1 MKKWVIIILFLLGT
15 SHMALAGEHMMKIK
29 MMINNQP
36 VIIRLIDNP
45 ATTQFLN
52 MLPAEF
58 TFRDFAGEEKISH
71 FPTPIDLSNTPRGMV
86 AQKGKLFIYA
96 PWGNFGIFY
105 KNHGTKIDNDLVEMG
120 MVESGLEILS
130 AQKNPF
136 IAEIEVIE

>member
-1 MKKWVIIILFLLGT
+1 MKKWLIIILFLLGT
-15 SHMALAGEHMMKIK
+15 SHMVLAGENMKIK
-29 MMINNQP
+29 MTINNQTI
-36 VIIRLIDNP
+36 IIRLKDNP
-45 ATTQFLN
+45 AATQFLN

-58 TFRDFAGEEKISH
+58 TFRDFAGEEKISY
-71 FPTPIDLSNTPRGMV
+71 FPNPIDLSNTPCGMI

-120 MVESGLEILS
+120 TVESGLEILS

-136 IAEIEVIE
+136 IAKIEVIE